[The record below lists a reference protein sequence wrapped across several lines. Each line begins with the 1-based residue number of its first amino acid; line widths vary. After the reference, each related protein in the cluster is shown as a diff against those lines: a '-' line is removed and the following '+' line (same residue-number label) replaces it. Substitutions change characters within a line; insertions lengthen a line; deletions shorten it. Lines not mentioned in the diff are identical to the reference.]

1 MRRSSPQN
9 EPCWL
14 ENRAQATPG
23 RTKNAAETSA
33 RVIRKFFSRS
43 NAPSRAQKGAKS
55 RSEVAATA
63 PAPKPRIGIFDRTRG
78 TYLGT
83 ALV

>member
-1 MRRSSPQN
+1 MRRSSLQN
-9 EPCWL
+9 DPCWL
-14 ENRAQATPG
+14 EKRARATPG

-55 RSEVAATA
+55 RSEVAPTA
-63 PAPKPRIGIFDRTRG
+63 LVPNDQIGIFDRIRLR
-78 TYLGT
+78 LG
-83 ALV
+83 LD